1 MATGSGDLTE
11 DRGATKSKVS
21 ELLELQS
28 SDHPG
33 FITGKC
39 VRPDENSDDFEKW
52 MRVDCMVISWL
63 LNSISKDI
71 VDAFLY
77 TAFAHDLWTELEQ
90 RFGECNGPL
99 LYQIQR
105 EIASISQGAL
115 SVTGYFTKL
124 KQLWDE
130 LTYLAPVPHCNC
142 EYSRTVVDYATSNQL
157 MQFLMGLNDIY
168 DHMRNQILVTD
179 PLPNVN
185 KAYSIIL
192 RVEKQRQINL
202 SLHEGNEGA
211 AMFTRAG
218 AYKKDGQNKSDFKK
232 RNFVDKKNLRCDN
245 CNRSGHDRNTCFKIH
260 GIPNWYKDLTEQR
273 KKDGTGA
280 EFSMSKLV
288 TIELKLRLI
297 PPQMQHQSL
306 IFGATNHMCA
316 NSSLFHSLTLLKKP
330 VSIRL
335 PDNSSKTVTQ
345 SGTICLNDK
354 ISLAHVLYVP
364 FFHNNL
370 ISDRMTEEVL
380 AVARQTNRLYIL
392 DPSSFSRN
400 LIDMHCRK
408 LSCKV
413 FHVAHGDVFLWHQ
426 RLGHPSFKTLQH
438 VKGFS
443 SSVLTD
449 NTICDVCPM
458 AKQSRLPFQTSTSK
472 SSTLFELIHIDL
484 WGPYKHASL
493 SGCHFFLTIVDD
505 YSRTT
510 WTYLLK
516 HKSQAVPLLE
526 TYLQMVQTQFDA
538 KILHLYSTTKWPCR
552 TQTPTSFEY
561 CKSSYDSS
569 IFTKKILGGSHS
581 HSNLLINR
589 LPSSLLGWKTPY
601 EILHQR
607 SPTYDQLKTFGCLAF
622 ACNVKPFKDKFDARA
637 HKDVVFHEQNFPFS
651 TSVLPDLT
659 ATPLPLVSLTDDP
672 LMLSNPNPQLTD
684 VPEQSHL
691 PHSTSTDLHFSSSS
705 SELNPS
711 LPHDEVTS
719 LPSPVIP
726 IRRSTRQSH
735 KPPWMSDFV
744 CNHSSSFTDAHMS
757 FVGHLSILQEPSTF
771 SQAQQ
776 HAEWREAMNHELTAL
791 ENNHTWELTT
801 LPEGK
806 RAIGSKWVYKVKLNP
821 DGTVERYKARLVAK
835 GYNQIEGLDINNAFL
850 HGYLDEA
857 VYMTPPE
864 GYEAPSGMVCKLK
877 RSLYGLKQASRQWN
891 LEFTTQLTAYGF
903 RQSANDHCLF
913 TLSSAHGFLALLVYV
928 DDVLITGTSDTL
940 IQNVKS
946 YLDRLF
952 TIKDLGFVKYFL
964 GLEVARST
972 DGLSVSQHKYICDIV
987 TELHLQDAKTCT
999 TPLPSGLKFSA
1010 NEGALL
1016 QEPDRQFLQH
1026 PTQQHWDAAIHVV
1039 RYLKGSSSM
1048 ALFFPSQNSLQLSA
1062 FSDAD
1067 WATCVDSR
1075 REYRAMATTVCE
1087 LLWITYI
1094 LKDFQVP
1101 LTTPV
1106 PFWCDNQAAL
1116 HITANPVF
1124 HERTK
1129 HLDIDCHIVRDQY
1142 KAGFISPRYI
1152 AGHLQPADAFTKIL
1166 PVAAFTQSSVKLGL
1180 VSLPHAPT

>member
-33 FITGKC
+33 MVLVSTPLNGRNYMAWSRAMRIALGAKMKLGFITENVLGLMRILMILRNGC
-39 VRPDENSDDFEKW
+39 VW
-52 MRVDCMVISWL
+52 I
-63 LNSISKDI
+63 
-71 VDAFLY
+71 
-77 TAFAHDLWTELEQ
+77 
-90 RFGECNGPL
+90 
-99 LYQIQR
+99 R

-168 DHMRNQILVTD
+168 DHVRNQILVTD

-185 KAYSIIL
+185 KAYSMIL

-245 CNRSGHDRNTCFKIH
+245 CNRSGHDRSTCFKIH
-260 GIPNWYKDLTEQR
+260 GIPDWYKDLTEQR

-297 PPQMQHQSL
+297 PPLMQHQSL
-306 IFGATNHMCA
+306 RFGATNHMCA

-370 ISDRMTEEVL
+370 ISVR
-380 AVARQTNRLYIL
+380 
-392 DPSSFSRN
+392 
-400 LIDMHCRK
+400 
-408 LSCKV
+408 
-413 FHVAHGDVFLWHQ
+413 
-426 RLGHPSFKTLQH
+426 
-438 VKGFS
+438 
-443 SSVLTD
+443 
-449 NTICDVCPM
+449 
-458 AKQSRLPFQTSTSK
+458 
-472 SSTLFELIHIDL
+472 
-484 WGPYKHASL
+484 
-493 SGCHFFLTIVDD
+493 CHFFLTIVDD

-538 KILHLYSTTKWPCR
+538 K
-552 TQTPTSFEY
+552 
-561 CKSSYDSS
+561 
-569 IFTKKILGGSHS
+569 
-581 HSNLLINR
+581 
-589 LPSSLLGWKTPY
+589 
-601 EILHQR
+601 
-607 SPTYDQLKTFGCLAF
+607 
-622 ACNVKPFKDKFDARA
+622 
-637 HKDVVFHEQNFPFS
+637 
-651 TSVLPDLT
+651 
-659 ATPLPLVSLTDDP
+659 
-672 LMLSNPNPQLTD
+672 
-684 VPEQSHL
+684 
-691 PHSTSTDLHFSSSS
+691 
-705 SELNPS
+705 
-711 LPHDEVTS
+711 
-719 LPSPVIP
+719 
-726 IRRSTRQSH
+726 
-735 KPPWMSDFV
+735 
-744 CNHSSSFTDAHMS
+744 
-757 FVGHLSILQEPSTF
+757 EPSTF

-952 TIKDLGFVKYFL
+952 TIKDLGYVKYFL
-964 GLEVARST
+964 GLEVARSS

-1016 QEPDRQFLQH
+1016 QEPDRYRRLIGKFL
-1026 PTQQHWDAAIHVV
+1026 
-1039 RYLKGSSSM
+1039 Y
-1048 ALFFPSQNSLQLSA
+1048 
-1062 FSDAD
+1062 
-1067 WATCVDSR
+1067 
-1075 REYRAMATTVCE
+1075 
-1087 LLWITYI
+1087 
-1094 LKDFQVP
+1094 
-1101 LTTPV
+1101 
-1106 PFWCDNQAAL
+1106 
-1116 HITANPVF
+1116 
-1124 HERTK
+1124 
-1129 HLDIDCHIVRDQY
+1129 
-1142 KAGFISPRYI
+1142 
-1152 AGHLQPADAFTKIL
+1152 
-1166 PVAAFTQSSVKLGL
+1166 L
-1180 VSLPHAPT
+1180 VSQDRHFLCGSTT